1 MIAGTVEIKLMAEMA
16 SLKRGMDE
24 AQRTVTGAMGRIEDS
39 LSKAARALGAFGGTL
54 AVGAIVNGLNKV
66 YDSLVELDDMAQK
79 TGASIEKLSV
89 LQKVANATSTEFGRV
104 DDAIVKLAK
113 GMATADSETNKTQ
126 AALKALGVSSKDVT
140 GKLRDPAQVLIDIS
154 ASLQR
159 YQDGASKTAVIND
172 LLGKS
177 GAQLLPYLN
186 DINQYASRF
195 TAESTRSAQAA
206 AQLGD
211 TIGFLKQRV
220 SDAFTSFAVQLL
232 PALQNVASAMD
243 GTGSSAT
250 GLGGAFT
257 WLGDSISFLIKAF
270 AVFGFA
276 VKTVFEQ
283 IGAGLAAVIATMVKL
298 ANLDFS
304 GALAVGK
311 AWKADAIGIN
321 DAWKQAL
328 DTIINGKKQLEGGG
342 AGGQSVLDYMSGEKA
357 DKAGSVKALK
367 DQLTDYQKLSFEIS
381 KLTAERYRQIAAGRE
396 LTPVE
401 KQLSDLASSIADG
414 SKKMTNSEFSAA
426 QAMIRESGAV
436 SQLVDEQNK
445 LIAARQKIAEITGQ
459 SQVDEMDRLERLKM
473 ESDLVGRTAAQQA
486 IIRAEYESQQRL
498 RRTVAAIADA
508 GAGVRDPEE
517 EAQHIA
523 QLKAESEARI
533 QIIKDE
539 AEAKKKIQLDAAR
552 AQLDAVALQLQQFKP
567 SQELIDTAGLKVA
580 AQRAFDVVEAERSAH
595 RGRMDA
601 IDELEKKQLDSLR
614 TLEQAAD
621 QAQSSMLDKEELVRL
636 AETERIKEIRRLRE
650 TGEAHHIELADQYAK
665 TINDRNLMETV
676 GYAIAK
682 RKYDLAAQE
691 LEAAQKSLDVKDTEA
706 LRRAEIE
713 KFQKRI
719 NDLQAEAFDQ
729 VDMQRFGEREI
740 EKQKAEQL
748 KLAAEQYVQL
758 EKQIK
763 AGTGIV
769 EIQQEQLKLA
779 REIETYLAGSSAGQ
793 AAKRRAEEES
803 ARKLAEEKAILQ
815 ERAQIQRW
823 TDRINMFEQ
832 DLRTSWLRLLDH
844 NTRTWDAFVKGL
856 LNVFKKSLFDEIY
869 RLLLKPFTFKIL
881 ASIVGLTGSSAA
893 NSAVNAGLDAAISEA
908 GLSQGFKTMDWL
920 TVGKTIYSGLSGGF
934 SSLAATTTE
943 GFWHLGWALKD
954 AGFAD
959 AAEALWGA
967 SGQLGIAASY
977 IGAAAAGISIGT
989 LLAGDKSVLGM
1000 DGLTTS
1006 SIGSIVGAIFGGP
1019 IGALAGGIIGGAVN
1033 AIFGMGEKRYGPTNV
1048 VGSFSGS
1055 GFAGNLQSEWTQK
1068 GGLLRSNKSGVVT
1081 QDLPQ
1086 KALDTLNGITLGVA
1100 TAFGK
1105 LLSVTGEAARSL
1117 DGWTFAIKRQLNTE
1131 EEMKQ
1136 LIHDLGNSMGEYLIP
1151 EIKDFKKE
1159 GESLADTAIRLTDT
1173 FIVTQA
1179 IYDMLGHSA
1188 YATGLASLKMR
1199 DDLVQLF
1206 GGLQQTSSAMSGF
1219 YSNFYTADE
1228 QRANSWR
1235 QLDNT
1240 FKALNLTTPQ
1250 TREEFRALAEAQD
1263 LTTEEGRLMFVALMQ
1278 LAPAFAAVTDSIEEL
1293 EKRSRQAMES
1303 IAGSLD
1309 TLRGNKNASLA
1320 MATMDYNKAMAD
1332 LAASTTIA
1340 SWEQLITIAMD
1351 DAQNYS
1357 AANQELIA
1365 AALAAGAALEQ
1376 LSRQAE
1382 ESIGGSLDKLRGNT
1396 VASRLMAQMKLDDA
1410 MKALTASAPWIK
1422 SWEQLATIT
1431 FEDASKYSVANQILI
1446 ANALA
1451 AGAALKDFADKKIA
1465 DAFEAL
1471 RRAVDA
1477 EKDRLTKIYNDQAK
1491 ALNDNI
1497 SKLRGLSDALGNALD
1512 SINPMSRRAAQAQ
1525 LTSALL
1531 LAKTGGIF
1539 PTADE
1544 LSGALRAVSE
1554 PSEKLFSNFVDYK
1567 RDQAYTTIT
1576 IDALKKLTDNQ
1587 LSTEELTLKQLEE
1600 THNAEMERLDSIIS
1614 TAQAQIDALN
1624 GINNSVLTVAQA
1636 LQNFAAAMGIKASD
1650 ITGGTGSGSG
1660 GAGGSSGTP
1669 GRSGIL
1675 PNGQFDTSLNGP
1687 ITRGRYQGLPIG
1699 MTEGDAG
1706 GINWV
1711 DGYGNAVDPYAEA
1724 QRRMDLRK
1732 ALGIPGFASGGAH
1745 SGGWRMVGESG
1756 PELEYTPP
1764 SRIYSNGDS
1773 RKMLD
1778 FDALASE
1785 VRELRKDVRAGHIAI
1800 ERNTSESA
1808 RHLRR
1813 IENEGITINNES
1825 SNPVQTEVVA

>member
-1 MIAGTVEIKLMAEMA
+1 MIAGTLEIKLMAEMA

-66 YDSLVELDDMAQK
+66 YDSLAELDDMAQK

-89 LQKVANATSTEFGRV
+89 LQKVANATSTEFSRV

-154 ASLQR
+154 NNLQR

-186 DINQYASRF
+186 DINQYTSRF

-257 WLGDSISFLIKAF
+257 WLGDSISLLIKAF

-298 ANLDFS
+298 ANLDFT

-357 DKAGSVKALK
+357 DKAGSAKALK

-414 SKKMTNSEFSAA
+414 SKKMTDGEFSAA

-459 SQVDEMDRLERLKM
+459 SQVDEMDRIERLKM

-486 IIRAEYESQQRL
+486 IIRAEYEAQQRL
-498 RRTVAAIADA
+498 KRTVAAIADA

-533 QIIKDE
+533 KIIKDE
-539 AEAKKKIQLDAAR
+539 ATAKAR
-552 AQLDAVALQLQQFKP
+552 AQLDAVALQLQQFKA
-567 SQELIDTAGLKVA
+567 SKELVEVTGLKVA

-601 IDELEKKQLDSLR
+601 IDELEKKQLDYFR

-621 QAQSSMLDKEELVRL
+621 QAQSAMLDKEELVRL
-636 AETERIKEIRRLRE
+636 AETERITEIRRLRE
-650 TGEAHHIELADQYAK
+650 TGEAHNLELADQYVK

-740 EKQKAEQL
+740 ENQKAEQL

-763 AGTGIV
+763 AGAGIV
-769 EIQQEQLKLA
+769 EIQKEQLQLQA
-779 REIETYLAGSSAGQ
+779 RIKQYQDGASAGNT
-793 AAKRRAEEES
+793 ASLKAEEES
-803 ARKLAEEKAILQ
+803 RKRLQEEILILQ

-844 NTRTWDAFVKGL
+844 NTRTWDAFIKGL

-920 TVGKTIYSGLSGGF
+920 MVGKSIWTGLSGGF
-934 SSLAATTTE
+934 TAFGNSVAGYISQFGMTLVKGQGMLSSLGTT
-943 GFWHLGWALKD
+943 LVNS
-954 AGFAD
+954 AGTIS
-959 AAEALWGA
+959 L
-967 SGQLGIAASY
+967 AASY

-1006 SIGSIVGAIFGGP
+1006 SIGSVLGLIISAGNP
-1019 IGALAGGIIGGAVN
+1019 IGALIGGVLGGAVN

-1068 GGLLRSNKSGVVT
+1068 GGLLRSNKSGVDS
-1081 QDLPQ
+1081 QDLTQ
-1086 KALDTLNGITLGVA
+1086 KAQDTLNGITLGVA

-1105 LLSVTGEAARSL
+1105 LLSVTGESARSL
-1117 DGWTFAIKRQLNTE
+1117 DGWTFAIKRQLDTE
-1131 EEMKQ
+1131 EAMKT

-1188 YATGLASLKMR
+1188 YQTGLASLKMR

-1250 TREEFRALAEAQD
+1250 TREEFRRLAEAQD

-1278 LAPAFAAVTDSIEEL
+1278 LAPAFAAVTDPIEDVTKAL
-1293 EKRSRQAMES
+1293 E
-1303 IAGSLD
+1303 
-1309 TLRGNKNASLA
+1309 
-1320 MATMDYNKAMAD
+1320 D
-1332 LAASTTIA
+1332 LAAAAAQAMNSIA
-1340 SWEQLITIAMD
+1340 SSLDQMRGTKFASEYQARKALDEAMSKVMAAMD
-1351 DAQNYS
+1351 WIHSWDQLATLQIDDAEKYTD
-1357 AANQELIA
+1357 ANKILISE
-1365 AALAAGAALEQ
+1365 ALAAGAVLGQ
-1376 LSRQAE
+1376 LV
-1382 ESIGGSLDKLRGNT
+1382 K
-1396 VASRLMAQMKLDDA
+1396 
-1410 MKALTASAPWIK
+1410 TA
-1422 SWEQLATIT
+1422 
-1431 FEDASKYSVANQILI
+1431 EDAAK
-1446 ANALA
+1446 
-1451 AGAALKDFADKKIA
+1451 ALKDKAIA

-1477 EKDRLTKIYNDQAK
+1477 EKDRLTKIYNDQARV
-1491 ALNDNI
+1491 LNDNI

-1576 IDALKKLTDNQ
+1576 IESLKKLTDNQ

-1600 THNAEMERLDSIIS
+1600 THNAEMERLDNIIS
-1614 TAQAQIDALN
+1614 HAQAQIDALN

-1636 LQNFAAAMGIKASD
+1636 LANFAAALGLTTPTSGTGAGS
-1650 ITGGTGSGSG
+1650 GGTGS
-1660 GAGGSSGTP
+1660 SSGTP

-1699 MTEGDAG
+1699 YTEADAG

-1732 ALGIPGFASGGAH
+1732 ALGIPGFASGGYH
-1745 SGGWRMVGESG
+1745 EGGWRMVGENG

-1764 SRIYSNGDS
+1764 SRIYNNSDS
-1773 RKMLD
+1773 KRMLD
-1778 FDALASE
+1778 TGRVEAAVHRLE
-1785 VRELRKDVRAGHIAI
+1785 ETVKAGDIAI
-1800 ERNTSESA
+1800 AAATTKMAKIMSKWEGNGAPVRLADSADPLQVNVVESV
-1808 RHLRR
+1808 
-1813 IENEGITINNES
+1813 
-1825 SNPVQTEVVA
+1825 PVPVS

>member
-1 MIAGTVEIKLMAEMA
+1 MIAGTLEIKLMAEMA

-39 LSKAARALGAFGGTL
+39 LNKAARALGAFGGTL

-66 YDSLVELDDMAQK
+66 YDSLAELDDMAQK

-243 GTGSSAT
+243 DTGSSAT
-250 GLGGAFT
+250 GFGGAFT

-298 ANLDFS
+298 ANLDFT

-357 DKAGSVKALK
+357 DRAGSAKALK

-498 RRTVAAIADA
+498 KRTVAAIADA

-523 QLKAESEARI
+523 QLKSESEARI
-533 QIIKDE
+533 KIIKDE
-539 AEAKKKIQLDAAR
+539 ATAKAR
-552 AQLDAVALQLQQFKP
+552 AQLDAVALQLQQFKA
-567 SQELIDTAGLKVA
+567 SKELIEVTGLKVA

-601 IDELEKKQLDSLR
+601 IDELEKKQLDSFR

-621 QAQSSMLDKEELVRL
+621 QAQSSMLDKEGLVRL
-636 AETERIKEIRRLRE
+636 AETERIKEIRRLLE
-650 TGEAHHIELADQYAK
+650 TGEAHNIELAEQYAK

-691 LEAAQKSLDVKDTEA
+691 LETAQKTLDVKDTES

-769 EIQQEQLKLA
+769 EIQKEQLQLQA
-779 REIETYLAGSSAGQ
+779 RIKQYQEGASAGNT
-793 AAKRRAEEES
+793 ASLKAEEES
-803 ARKLAEEKAILQ
+803 RKRLQEEILILQ

-823 TDRINMFEQ
+823 TDRISIFEQ

-920 TVGKTIYSGLSGGF
+920 TVGKTIWTGLSDGFFSFGEAISQGFAKFGSYLYSSGLS
-934 SSLAATTTE
+934 
-943 GFWHLGWALKD
+943 D
-954 AGFAD
+954 AGMSLMSSAH
-959 AAEALWGA
+959 
-967 SGQLGIAASY
+967 SLGVAASY

-1006 SIGSIVGAIFGGP
+1006 SIGAVIGAIFGGP
-1019 IGALAGGIIGGAVN
+1019 IGGFIGGALGGVVN
-1033 AIFGMGEKRYGPTNV
+1033 ALFGMGEKRYGPTNV
-1048 VGSFSGS
+1048 VGDFTGK
-1055 GFAGNLQSEWTQK
+1055 GFTGNLQSEWTQK
-1068 GGLLRSNKSGVVT
+1068 GGLFRSNKSGVDS
-1081 QDLPQ
+1081 QDLSQ
-1086 KALDTLNGITLGVA
+1086 KAQDTLNGITLGVA

-1105 LLSVTGEAARSL
+1105 LISVTGESARSL
-1117 DGWTFAIKRQLNTE
+1117 DGWTFAIKRQLTTE

-1309 TLRGNKNASLA
+1309 TLRGNKSASLA

-1332 LAASTTIA
+1332 LAASTAIS

-1410 MKALTASAPWIK
+1410 MAALTASAPWIK

-1477 EKDRLTKIYNDQAK
+1477 EKDRLTKIYNDQARV
-1491 ALNDNI
+1491 LNDNI

-1554 PSEKLFSNFVDYK
+1554 PSEKLFSNFVDFK

-1576 IDALKKLTDNQ
+1576 IESLKKLTDNQ

-1624 GINNSVLTVAQA
+1624 GINNSVLSVAQA
-1636 LQNFAAAMGIKASD
+1636 LANFAAAMGISTSPNSPTSAGS
-1650 ITGGTGSGSG
+1650 GTSSSGSGS
-1660 GAGGSSGTP
+1660 ASM
-1669 GRSGIL
+1669 IL
-1675 PNGQFDTSLNGP
+1675 PNGQFNTSLNGP

-1711 DGYGNAVDPYAEA
+1711 EGYGDAVDPYAEV
-1724 QRRMDLRK
+1724 QRRIALRQ
-1732 ALGIPGFASGGAH
+1732 ALGIPGFASGGYH
-1745 SGGWRMVGESG
+1745 DGGWRWVGEVG

-1764 SRIYSNGDS
+1764 SRIYSNSQSKD
-1773 RKMLD
+1773 MLNN
-1778 FDALASE
+1778 AE
-1785 VRELRKDVRAGHIAI
+1785 VVAELRELRKDVRAGHIAI

>member
-1 MIAGTVEIKLMAEMA
+1 MIAGTLEIKLMAEMA

-24 AQRTVTGAMGRIEDS
+24 AHRTVTGAMGRIEDS

-54 AVGAIVNGLNKV
+54 AVEAIVNGLNKV
-66 YDSLVELDDMAQK
+66 YDSLAELDDMAQK

-126 AALKALGVSSKDVT
+126 AALKALGVSAKDAS
-140 GKLRDPAQVLIDIS
+140 GKLRDPGEVMIEVARR
-154 ASLQR
+154 LQL
-159 YQDGASKTAVIND
+159 YQDGAAKAALMTD

-186 DINQYASRF
+186 DVSQMANRF
-195 TAESTRSAQAA
+195 GAESSRSAAMAA
-206 AQLGD
+206 AFGD
-211 TIGFLKQRV
+211 AVGMMRQRA
-220 SDAFTSFAVQLL
+220 SDAFTLLALQFL
-232 PALQNVASAMD
+232 PALLNVADAMNGASTSAH
-243 GTGSSAT
+243 
-250 GLGGAFT
+250 GLNDAFS
-257 WLGDSISFLIKAF
+257 WLGQSISFVVKSV
-270 AVFGFA
+270 AVIGFA
-276 VKTVFEQ
+276 ISNVFDQ
-283 IGAGLAAVIATMVKL
+283 TSSALAAVIAIMVRIT
-298 ANLDFS
+298 NLDFS
-304 GALAVGK
+304 GALGIGK
-311 AWKADAIGIN
+311 AWKADAIAIHE
-321 DAWKQAL
+321 AWKLAL
-328 DTIINGKKQLEGGG
+328 DTIINGKKQLEGG

-357 DKAGSVKALK
+357 DKAGSAKALK

-414 SKKMTNSEFSAA
+414 SKKMTDGEFSAA

-498 RRTVAAIADA
+498 KRTVSAIADA

-523 QLKAESEARI
+523 QLKSESEARI
-533 QIIKDE
+533 KIIKDE
-539 AEAKKKIQLDAAR
+539 ATSKAR
-552 AQLDAVALQLQQFKP
+552 AQLDAVALQLQQFKA
-567 SQELIDTAGLKVA
+567 SKELVEVTGLKVA

-601 IDELEKKQLDSLR
+601 IDDLEKRQLDYFR

-621 QAQSSMLDKEELVRL
+621 QAQSAMLDKEELVRL
-636 AETERIKEIRRLRE
+636 AETERIKEIRRLRK
-650 TGEAHHIELADQYAK
+650 TGEAHNIELAEQYAK
-665 TINDRNLMETV
+665 TVNNRNLMETV

-691 LEAAQKSLDVKDTEA
+691 LETAQKSLDVKDTES

-769 EIQQEQLKLA
+769 EIQKEQLQLQA
-779 REIETYLAGSSAGQ
+779 RIKQYQDGTSAGNT
-793 AAKRRAEEES
+793 ASLKAEEES
-803 ARKLAEEKAILQ
+803 RKRLEQEIAILQ
-815 ERAQIQRW
+815 ERAYQQRW
-823 TDRINMFEQ
+823 RDRIDRFEQ

-844 NTRTWDAFVKGL
+844 NTQSWDAFVKGL
-856 LNVFKKSLFDEIY
+856 LNTFKVSLFDEIY
-869 RLLLKPFTFKIL
+869 KMLLKPITLKL
-881 ASIVGLTGSSAA
+881 VASVIGLTGSAAA
-893 NSAVNAGLDAAISEA
+893 NAAADKALTAVISES
-908 GLSQGFKTMDWL
+908 GFSDKFKTMDWL
-920 TVGKTIYSGLSGGF
+920 TVGKTIWTGLSDGFFSFGEAISQGFAKFGSYLYSSGLS
-934 SSLAATTTE
+934 
-943 GFWHLGWALKD
+943 D
-954 AGFAD
+954 AGMSLMSSAH
-959 AAEALWGA
+959 
-967 SGQLGIAASY
+967 SLGVAASY

-1006 SIGSIVGAIFGGP
+1006 SIGAVIGAIFGGP
-1019 IGALAGGIIGGAVN
+1019 IGGFIGGALGGVVN
-1033 AIFGMGEKRYGPTNV
+1033 ALFGMGEKRYGPTNV

-1068 GGLLRSNKSGVVT
+1068 GGPLRSNKSGVDS
-1081 QDLPQ
+1081 QDLSQ
-1086 KALDTLNGITLGVA
+1086 KAQDTLNGITLGVA

-1105 LLSVTGEAARSL
+1105 LLSVTGESARSI
-1117 DGWTFAIKRQLNTE
+1117 DGWTFAIKRQLTTE
-1131 EEMKQ
+1131 EEMKT

-1151 EIKDFKKE
+1151 EIKDFKKD

-1206 GGLQQTSSAMSGF
+1206 GGLQQTSSAMSAF

-1263 LTTEEGRLMFVALMQ
+1263 LATEEGRLMFVALMQ

-1293 EKRSRQAMES
+1293 EKQSRQAMES

-1309 TLRGNKNASLA
+1309 ALRGNKNASLA

-1332 LAASTTIA
+1332 LAASTAIS

-1410 MKALTASAPWIK
+1410 MAALTASAPWIK

-1554 PSEKLFSNFVDYK
+1554 PSEKLFSNFVDFK

-1624 GINNSVLTVAQA
+1624 GINNSVLSVAQA
-1636 LQNFAAAMGIKASD
+1636 LANFAAAMGISTTPNSPTSA
-1650 ITGGTGSGSG
+1650 GSGSG
-1660 GAGGSSGTP
+1660 SSGGSASM
-1669 GRSGIL
+1669 IL
-1675 PNGQFDTSLNGP
+1675 PNGQFNTSLNGP
-1687 ITRGRYQGLPIG
+1687 ITRGTYQGLPIG
-1699 MTEGDAG
+1699 MTEADAG

-1711 DGYGNAVDPYAEA
+1711 EGYGNAVDPYAEV
-1724 QRRMDLRK
+1724 QRRIALRQ
-1732 ALGIPGFASGGAH
+1732 ALGIPGFASGGVH
-1745 SGGWRMVGESG
+1745 SGGWRWVGEDG